1 MENAVQSPDLLRLL
15 DLVKSNDVRVSSDA
29 FCALRDSINTG
40 DGFVLELCFN
50 DYVQFQCEKML
61 DTITSVRE
69 PNDKVL
75 WDCISSV
82 MKTHPYV
89 VLDVFFSVIRKSP
102 IWMQKLPNTP
112 VFSQFLKS
120 LKQNA
125 DIPYAIGGLYILSSL
140 LPLLPSL
147 TAHFNCLCQILLA
160 SAKLQ
165 QKHAKT
171 FCEPNLRSAVVSFF
185 QSLYGLYPSN
195 LLGFLRTQFFAPSVS
210 PAHTALFNEVVRPM
224 LKTVTLH
231 PVLISSNKDLEMM
244 KDRWVNKE
252 PHDIF
257 VECVDVTVEGL
268 GSAPLQP
275 VPPEATVVP
284 TVFYN
289 STTSELSSYKTSPAK
304 QESFDFSFTRL
315 RRPPSKEEPSI
326 TPINEEPIA
335 LEVAATENTKESL
348 DWFSPSE
355 EIGLSTPPGSRPSTP
370 CPLDSLDER
379 FPSSPSGNRTDETRV
394 SLRASRQK
402 RSADLKFRRSFGSAI
417 SKFLGLPDSPTSG
430 GSLRQ
435 RRSTGGTRSV
445 PPSPSTKL
453 LQREL
458 EAGRHIGRSA
468 EFVCSTPSY
477 QQAEIAE
484 EASEITGI
492 ADGFDK
498 SQNGANR
505 KSTVAINL
513 MSRLNFQKDATTGAN
528 GSFDQTSR
536 VRHSSSQS
544 SCGQMYSRRPS
555 SIDVQGKYVGAGC
568 LPSGWF
574 TSDEWIFGSDD
585 KGIARCLPH
594 SQEMAQQLH
603 RKRAITSN
611 RPIRGGD
618 VFMSRAYDYAVDVFQ
633 NKLRRSVRARSLSC
647 PAIHLSF
654 SKDRQTFVRSSGTRS
669 AEQWF
674 VQKSDNQG
682 RLSQTASLSYG
693 SDCFQP
699 NFWDDEGRTRPFPT
713 NYDSDWQTSDKLRDQ
728 LHPAAEKYMQLSKQ
742 FFEDLAEL
750 YDTRSERLSGE
761 EASSIAD
768 IPEADREH
776 FLTLKIAM
784 LEYQLEYEQY
794 RRQMHAERNR
804 RMHGRI
810 KHVVSLETQL
820 QSDATRI
827 KWLNYERQQIVDTVD
842 RLNRENMQIREN
854 MLQRDR
860 AWMQRKQALEQEKQS
875 LKEELEQCNNCLT
888 LQKEDSQRVRE
899 DMSKVT
905 ARLLDKEHQVN
916 VLTNELTLQK
926 ERVTELSQLIST
938 LRMRLRV
945 ADKLEKEMK
954 NCRYRLLL
962 ASKGQE
968 VAETMKKRYEKENEQ
983 LRDSMRKCQVRTE
996 AAIQSAAQTEAKLCK
1011 KRAQIDELQNALS
1024 TMRSL
1029 HQEQVEAV
1037 EMKYKAL
1044 MTVCTRQEVHI
1055 MELYQQIEETNNN
1068 IRCRMR
1074 SQEIIIPKREEAKE
1088 VVSLEDSFV
1097 GESDQSY
1104 GDWNQ
1109 SP

>member
-1 MENAVQSPDLLRLL
+1 MENAVQSPDLVRLL

-50 DYVQFQCEKML
+50 DYVQFQCEKVL
-61 DTITSVRE
+61 DIITSIRE

-102 IWMQKLPNTP
+102 IWMQKLPSTP

-120 LKQNA
+120 LKQNT

-231 PVLISSNKDLEMM
+231 PVLIASNKDLEMM

-289 STTSELSSYKTSPAK
+289 STTSELNSYKTSPAK
-304 QESFDFSFTRL
+304 QESFDFSFSRL
-315 RRPPSKEEPSI
+315 RRPMSKEEPSI

-335 LEVAATENTKESL
+335 LEVSATENAEESF

-379 FPSSPSGNRTDETRV
+379 FPSSPSANRTDETRV
-394 SLRASRQK
+394 ALRASRQK
-402 RSADLKFRRSFGSAI
+402 RSGDLKFRRSFGSAI

-435 RRSTGGTRSV
+435 RRSTGTRSV

-458 EAGRHIGRSA
+458 ETGRHMGRSA
-468 EFVCSTPSY
+468 EFVCSTPRC
-477 QQAEIAE
+477 QQAELAE

-492 ADGFDK
+492 ADSFEK
-498 SQNGANR
+498 SQIGANR
-505 KSTVAINL
+505 KSTVAVNL
-513 MSRLNFQKDATTGAN
+513 MSRLNFQKEVTSSTALN
-528 GSFDQTSR
+528 GTFDQTCR

-544 SCGQMYSRRPS
+544 SCGQIFSRRPS
-555 SIDVQGKYVGAGC
+555 LLDVQSRYIGAGN

-585 KGIARCLPH
+585 KGIAKCLPYG
-594 SQEMAQQLH
+594 QEVMQLQ
-603 RKRAITSN
+603 RRRAVTSN
-611 RPIRGGD
+611 RTIRGD
-618 VFMSRAYDYAVDVFQ
+618 VLTSKAYDYAADIFQ

-654 SKDRQTFVRSSGTRS
+654 NTDRQTFVRASGTRS
-669 AEQWF
+669 AEQWLL
-674 VQKSDNQG
+674 QKSDHQG

-699 NFWDDEGRTRPFPT
+699 NFWEDEGRTRTFPT

-761 EASSIAD
+761 EASSIAE

-860 AWMQRKQALEQEKQS
+860 AWMQRKQTLEQEKES
-875 LKEELEQCNNCLT
+875 LKEELEHCNNCLA

-905 ARLLDKEHQVN
+905 ARLLEKEHQVN
-916 VLTNELTLQK
+916 ALTKELTDQK
-926 ERVTELSQLIST
+926 ERVTELSQLISA
-938 LRMRLRV
+938 LRARSQL
-945 ADKLEKEMK
+945 ADKLEKEMQ
-954 NCRYRLLL
+954 NSRYRLLL

-1024 TMRSL
+1024 TMRNL

-1044 MTVCTRQEVHI
+1044 MAVCTRQEVHI

-1068 IRCRMR
+1068 LRCGMR
-1074 SQEIIIPKREEAKE
+1074 SEEIIIPKREEAKE
-1088 VVSLEDSFV
+1088 VVSLEDSFA
-1097 GESDQSY
+1097 GESESY
-1104 GDWNQ
+1104 CDWNQ